1 MVMKRFNETPV
12 RRARARALALCTV
25 AGALGACLMGAMSA
39 FAQTPQPAS
48 PRINAPSAQVSG
60 PAWSHLTPEQRSS
73 LAPLE
78 RDWPGIDADRKRK
91 WLEVAARFPKMP
103 PDERARVQARMT
115 DWARMTPQDRG
126 RARLGFQQ
134 AQGVAPE
141 DRQAKW
147 DAYQALPA
155 EQRRQLAA
163 KSPPAPQP
171 PRGVEQRNGRDPVQA
186 KSNIVPNP
194 SFAAPPKP
202 VAPTVVQAAPGAST
216 RLMSKQPTPPTHQQ
230 TGLPKIAASPGF
242 VDRATLL
249 PKRGPQGAA
258 TRSARASLSA
268 EGEQTEHK

>member
-1 MVMKRFNETPV
+1 MERFSQPPL
-12 RRARARALALCTV
+12 RHAHAKAWALRFVLGGLGVFLINGSSAV
-25 AGALGACLMGAMSA
+25 A
-39 FAQTPQPAS
+39 QPAAPA
-48 PRINAPSAQVSG
+48 PRGAVTGSVGSG
-60 PAWSHLTPEQRSS
+60 PAWSDLTAEQRAS
-73 LAPLE
+73 LAPLQ
-78 RDWPGIDADRKRK
+78 RDWPGIDSDRKRK

-103 PDERARVQARMT
+103 PEERSRVQERMS

-134 AQGVAPE
+134 AQGVAPQ

-163 KSPPAPQP
+163 KSDPATKPQ
-171 PRGVEQRNGRDPVQA
+171 RSVEPRNGRDSTQA

-202 VAPTVVQAAPGAST
+202 VAPTVVQASPGAST
-216 RLMSKQPTPPTHQQ
+216 RLMSKPPTPPAHQQ

-258 TRSARASLSA
+258 TRSAKASA
-268 EGEQTEHK
+268 NPEPGERTEHK